1 MLAAA
6 TRTSHGFPRASV
18 AAAHPFHTRSLPE
31 ADLPDLVGGESYE
44 WAAIGDLD
52 AFFKRIYRCAAQHG
66 TAYVQH
72 SAESPCNLSCHDVQR
87 DPDGQLFEPR
97 LLSTAKHCDGAHT
110 PRASGSPVTAQQQQ
124 QQQQPPS

>member
-1 MLAAA
+1 MHHQSLGICLQQQQRC
-6 TRTSHGFPRASV
+6 TLHGFTPPSPAV
-18 AAAHPFHTRSLPE
+18 AHPFHDTLSLPE

-72 SAESPCNLSCHDVQR
+72 SAEAPFQCHAT
-87 DPDGQLFEPR
+87 GSFLN
-97 LLSTAKHCDGAHT
+97 
-110 PRASGSPVTAQQQQ
+110 RACCQ
-124 QQQQPPS
+124 